1 MYPCVC
7 YTLRVFFFFFFFF
20 FLLLFF
26 FLFYCGASAGPLFCG
41 RRLVYTVLVSPRP
54 PNKSRPIC
62 WRTGTAWRF
71 VFRLKNRKGEPSN
84 AVLITFEGCTL
95 PTDVWI
101 ACTPHRVS
109 AFAGSVRRC
118 TKCQV
123 IGRTKSQCRS
133 RVTRCSRCGAGG
145 HAVEGCSN
153 TLKPVLNW
161 ANVSSRT

>member
-1 MYPCVC
+1 MSVTRCASSS
-7 YTLRVFFFFFFFF
+7 F
-20 FLLLFF
+20 FLFSFSSF
-26 FLFYCGASAGPLFCG
+26 FLFYFGASAGPLFCG

-95 PTDVWI
+95 PTEVWT

-118 TKCQV
+118 TRCQV